1 MLSSEISFLGGRNI
15 HTPNI
20 DRIAQEG
27 ISFNHCYASM
37 AMSVPIRAS
46 MYTGLYP
53 VRNGS
58 YSNHRDT
65 YYGTKTVNE
74 YMPEEGYRVGRT
86 GKDHPV
92 TKDVY
97 LFDEIP
103 GFTVGCTNKTAAYSV
118 DGIRKWVQ
126 EGQDPFLLYVC
137 SINPHAP
144 WTWGNPD
151 EFDPDKLIMPENCV
165 DSPEMRKIFC
175 KYLAEIRALDIVGD
189 YEFFTEKQPR
199 LVTLT
204 MLEDSLC
211 LVIPAAEYMTW
222 LRSDS
227 HALFLRSRM
236 IITQLVAQAQF
247 QRQNLF
253 ADNRTRMLVFLK
265 EQVTQA
271 VNDSTHTENS
281 NGNPNP
287 GSVYP
292 IRIPFTRPEIAA
304 HLGCSVRTVN
314 RTVQELVDEEIIH
327 LNKGKIWISEKQAST
342 FL

>member
-1 MLSSEISFLGGRNI
+1 MLRSYKKGSRLVAAGDSCAHVYILLKGRLEAVEEHVANI
-15 HTPNI
+15 PYH
-20 DRIAQEG
+20 
-27 ISFNHCYASM
+27 
-37 AMSVPIRAS
+37 
-46 MYTGLYP
+46 
-53 VRNGS
+53 
-58 YSNHRDT
+58 
-65 YYGTKTVNE
+65 
-74 YMPEEGYRVGRT
+74 
-86 GKDHPV
+86 
-92 TKDVY
+92 
-97 LFDEIP
+97 
-103 GFTVGCTNKTAAYSV
+103 FT
-118 DGIRKWVQ
+118 
-126 EGQDPFLLYVC
+126 
-137 SINPHAP
+137 
-144 WTWGNPD
+144 
-151 EFDPDKLIMPENCV
+151 
-165 DSPEMRKIFC
+165 
-175 KYLAEIRALDIVGD
+175 EIRALDIVGD

-292 IRIPFTRPEIAA
+292 IRIPFTSRRSQHILAA
-304 HLGCSVRTVN
+304 RYG
-314 RTVQELVDEEIIH
+314 Q
-327 LNKGKIWISEKQAST
+327 
-342 FL
+342 